1 MLRTRPDFGDHNPMS
16 LDKATVRR
24 IATLARIEVPD
35 ADLEATAA
43 QLSGILSWIEQLSE
57 VNTDG
62 VAPMS
67 GGIDKGSL
75 GHKSPWRADQ
85 VTDGDKVEK
94 VLANAPDR
102 QEDFFG
108 VPKVVE

>member
-1 MLRTRPDFGDHNPMS
+1 MS

-24 IATLARIEVPD
+24 IATLARIEVPE

-67 GGIDKGSL
+67 GGIEKESL
-75 GHKSPWRADQ
+75 GVVRPWREDA
-85 VTDGDKVEK
+85 VTDGDQAEK

-102 QEDFFG
+102 QQDFFG